1 MEILNFSPN
10 EIKIFTMILIRISVI
25 LFLFPILGSPVFP
38 PMAKLGLAL
47 IFTFA
52 LFPVIK
58 LDPALFPKDAVH
70 TVMLIVS
77 EFMIGMLLG
86 LTVRFLFAAIQ
97 LAGQVIDF
105 QMGFSMIN
113 VVDPQ
118 SGDNVSISEQ
128 IAFWIGMLVFL
139 GIDGHH
145 ILISA
150 LVDSFSIIK
159 IGFFTIHEGFAQKM
173 IKLSSE
179 IFPLGI
185 KIGAPAI
192 AALLCTSTAFG
203 ICAKFVPQMNIMIV
217 AFPLK
222 IVVGL
227 TMIGLC
233 FQIIIIMERSFI
245 SGFSGL
251 LHDLMRWMGS

>member
-1 MEILNFSPN
+1 MEILNFSPD
-10 EIKIFTMILIRISVI
+10 EIRVFTLILIRISVV

-38 PMAKLGLAL
+38 PLAKMGLAL
-47 IFTFA
+47 IFTFV
-52 LFPVIK
+52 LFPVVK
-58 LDPALFPKDAVH
+58 VDPALFPKDAVQ
-70 TVMLIVS
+70 TVILMVS

-97 LAGQVIDF
+97 LAGQVIGF

-118 SGDNVSISEQ
+118 SGDNVSITEQ
-128 IAFWIGMLVFL
+128 ISFWIAMLVFL
-139 GIDGHH
+139 AIGGHH
-145 ILISA
+145 ILIMA
-150 LVDSFSIIK
+150 LVDSFSIINV
-159 IGFFTIHEGFAQKM
+159 GVFTIHAGFAQK
-173 IKLSSE
+173 IIALSAE

-192 AALLCTSTAFG
+192 AALLCTSAAFG

-222 IVVGL
+222 IAVGL
-227 TMIGLC
+227 AMIGVC
-233 FQIIIIMERSFI
+233 FQIIIIVERNFVSD
-245 SGFSGL
+245 FSDL
-251 LHDLMRWMGS
+251 LHNLMRWMAA